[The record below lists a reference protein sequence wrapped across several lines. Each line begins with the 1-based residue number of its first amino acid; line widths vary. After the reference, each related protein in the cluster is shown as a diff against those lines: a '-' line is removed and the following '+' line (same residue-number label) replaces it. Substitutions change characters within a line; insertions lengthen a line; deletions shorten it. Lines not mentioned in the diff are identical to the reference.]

1 MIDAVLELLLAKLS
15 DDMNLETEHL
25 DVSDRGFASRLFY
38 LGFAV
43 RMSIVTFFMV
53 TGVDRTYRLT
63 KDGFF
68 YDRMGKEIAEYYRTG
83 GLTGW
88 PHRVTAVIDFLYEHL
103 VGLVYYLTDDS
114 MFAMRCINAAAGAFI
129 PVLVWKTAQ
138 YVTDRG
144 TSRRAAVWSA
154 VFPTQLYYSCLP
166 VRDSLSTLSIVLV
179 FLGMTAVASN
189 GRRRDILALPI
200 GLALTA
206 GFRAYVF
213 TVLAALIPCCWVAS
227 AVLAKNKNKG
237 RFVVKIVLLG
247 IVAAVIGLK
256 FGLDDAFSSG
266 KAAYVTDLD
275 YWNKI
280 RVKMNHGAGSVYGDG
295 DVPQLGESI
304 RDTLYGVLTGLY
316 FFFVS
321 VDPTRI
327 SSFRQFMAIPETLIV
342 VYMLPSMWRGGR
354 RVLKFH
360 RFTCLPLLL
369 VAGAITFGYSS
380 VTTNGGPLMRWR
392 LQVVN
397 VYILIAAIGF
407 GREYL
412 AEQLAVAASRE
423 PDTDY
428 PTPETDRAFRHRH
441 MSTDYY

>member
-1 MIDAVLELLLAKLS
+1 MI
-15 DDMNLETEHL
+15 LETERL
-25 DVSDRGFASRLFY
+25 EAADRGFASKVFY
-38 LGFAV
+38 TGFLV
-43 RMSIVTFFMV
+43 RMSIVTFFMI
-53 TGVDRTYRLT
+53 TGIDRTYRLT

-68 YDRMGKEIAEYYRTG
+68 YDRMGKQIAEYYRSG
-83 GLTGW
+83 GLTEW
-88 PHRVTAVIDFLYEHL
+88 PRRVTAVIDFLYEHL
-103 VGLVYYLTDDS
+103 VGIVYYLTDDS
-114 MFAMRCINAAAGAFI
+114 MLAMRCLNAAVGAFI
-129 PVLVWKTAQ
+129 PVLVWKTAR
-138 YVTDRG
+138 YITDSK

-154 VFPTQLYYSCLP
+154 IFPTQLYYSCLP
-166 VRDSLSTLSIVLV
+166 VRDSLSTFSIVLV

-189 GRRRDILALPI
+189 GKRRDVLALPI

-227 AVLAKNKNKG
+227 AMLAKNKNKG
-237 RFVVKIVLLG
+237 RFIVKIVFLG
-247 IVAAVIGLK
+247 LVAGVIGLK

-266 KAAYVTDLD
+266 KAAYVMDMD
-275 YWNKI
+275 YWNMI
-280 RVKMNHGAGSVYGDG
+280 RIKMNHGAGAVYGDG
-295 DVPQLGESI
+295 DIPRIGETI
-304 RDTLYGVLTGLY
+304 RDTLYGVVTGLY

-321 VDPTRI
+321 VDPTNI

-354 RVLKFH
+354 RVLRFH

-407 GREYL
+407 ARDYSAGRLDTADFDESS
-412 AEQLAVAASRE
+412 AEDVASGIDPAVGYR
-423 PDTDY
+423 PV
-428 PTPETDRAFRHRH
+428 RAGY
-441 MSTDYY
+441 S